1 MKTSMKHILY
11 SSTVSVLLLTSGTS
25 AFTASVVD
33 DGLVAEAQK
42 AIEVLQE
49 ADSGL
54 TNLFNSSAGY
64 AVFPRVG
71 KGGAF
76 LGGEHGK
83 GLVYEK
89 GNPIGEVTLT
99 EINVGPQVGGQ
110 SFYEVI
116 FFNTTEALAKFK
128 QGHFETSAQA
138 SAVAATQGA
147 ALDTNFRNGVRVF
160 TLARGGLML
169 QATIGSQQFKYKPLD

>member
-1 MKTSMKHILY
+1 MKHILY

-25 AFTASVVD
+25 AFTASAVD

-42 AIEVLQE
+42 AMEILQK

-54 TNLFNSSAGY
+54 TNLFNNAAGY
-64 AVFPRVG
+64 AVFPSVG
-71 KGGAF
+71 KGGVF
-76 LGGEHGK
+76 FGGEFGR
-83 GLVYEK
+83 GIVYEK
-89 GNPIGEVTLT
+89 GKRIGEATLT
-99 EINVGPQVGGQ
+99 EINAGPQLGGQ

-128 QGHFETSAQA
+128 QGHFETSAQV

-147 ALDTNFRNGVRVF
+147 ALDTNFRNGVTVF
-160 TLARGGLML
+160 THARGGLML
-169 QATIGSQQFKYKPLD
+169 QATIGSQRIKYKPLD